1 MPPAHFALTEVLIV
15 FVSIYSV
22 YLLNS
27 RKDFFALFGIVLIGL
42 AATLGAIRFGLNSS
56 ETIVKL
62 NTILGIYSG
71 LTCIG
76 LISVQ
81 MAYNLQWK
89 HIYKLLL
96 AILSI
101 SLIVSILWP
110 KQFIFY
116 LILIWSLI
124 SILIVMDYPNIN
136 IVKKIYRGMAMSI
149 LLIGFLTVRKN
160 GLLTDLFIPS
170 VSFHIYHIMIAVW
183 IYAVT
188 QLIKKPHI

>member
-96 AILSI
+96 AILTI

-136 IVKKIYRGMAMSI
+136 IIQKIYRGMAMSI

-160 GLLTDLFIPS
+160 GLLSDLLTPS
-170 VSFHIYHIMIAVW
+170 VSFHLYHIIIAVW

>member
-1 MPPAHFALTEVLIV
+1 M
-15 FVSIYSV
+15 
-22 YLLNS
+22 
-27 RKDFFALFGIVLIGL
+27 LIGL
-42 AATLGAIRFGLNSS
+42 AATLGAIRFGLSS
-56 ETIVKL
+56 GETIIKL

-76 LISVQ
+76 LISIQ

-96 AILSI
+96 AILTI

-110 KQFIFY
+110 KQFTFY

-124 SILIVMDYPNIN
+124 SILIVMDYPKTNI
-136 IVKKIYRGMAMSI
+136 IQKIYRGMAMSI

-160 GLLTDLFIPS
+160 GLLSDLLTPS
-170 VSFHIYHIMIAVW
+170 VSFHLYHIIIAIW

>member
-56 ETIVKL
+56 ETIIKL

-96 AILSI
+96 AILTI

-124 SILIVMDYPNIN
+124 SILIVMDYPNTN
-136 IVKKIYRGMAMSI
+136 IIQKIYRGIAMSI

-160 GLLTDLFIPS
+160 GLLSDLLTPS
-170 VSFHIYHIMIAVW
+170 VSFHLYHIIIAVW

-188 QLIKKPHI
+188 QLIKKPHN

>member
-101 SLIVSILWP
+101 SL
-110 KQFIFY
+110 
-116 LILIWSLI
+116 
-124 SILIVMDYPNIN
+124 
-136 IVKKIYRGMAMSI
+136 
-149 LLIGFLTVRKN
+149 
-160 GLLTDLFIPS
+160 DLF
-170 VSFHIYHIMIAVW
+170 
-183 IYAVT
+183 T
-188 QLIKKPHI
+188 

>member
-89 HIYKLLL
+89 QIYKLLL

-110 KQFIFY
+110 KHFIFY

-124 SILIVMDYPNIN
+124 SILIVMDYPNTN
-136 IVKKIYRGMAMSI
+136 IIKKIYRGMAMSI

>member
-56 ETIVKL
+56 ETIIKL

-96 AILSI
+96 AILLI

-124 SILIVMDYPNIN
+124 SILIVMDYPNTN

>member
-1 MPPAHFALTEVLIV
+1 MPPAHFAITEVLIV
-15 FVSIYSV
+15 FTSIYSV
-22 YLLNS
+22 YLLKN
-27 RKDFFALFGIVLIGL
+27 RRDFFALIGIILIGL
-42 AATLGAIRFGLNSS
+42 AATLGAIRFGLSS
-56 ETIVKL
+56 GETIIKL

-96 AILSI
+96 VILTI

-124 SILIVMDYPNIN
+124 SILIVMDYPNTN
-136 IVKKIYRGMAMSI
+136 IIQKIYRGIAMSI

-160 GLLTDLFIPS
+160 GLLSDLLTPS
-170 VSFHIYHIMIAVW
+170 VSFHLYHIIIAVW
-183 IYAVT
+183 IYSVT

>member
-96 AILSI
+96 AILLL

-124 SILIVMDYPNIN
+124 SILIVMDYPNTN